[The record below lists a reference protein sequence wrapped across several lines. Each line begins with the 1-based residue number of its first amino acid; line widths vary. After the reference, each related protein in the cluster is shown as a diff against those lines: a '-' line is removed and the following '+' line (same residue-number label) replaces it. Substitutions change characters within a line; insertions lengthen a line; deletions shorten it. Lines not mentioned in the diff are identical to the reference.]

1 MPETHDEW
9 QAMDPIVAREL
20 RRDAAAEWIRKR
32 STPAGRQCPVCSK
45 SVWTVT
51 DVQEVRPFA
60 QLDAAAGGLVI
71 PVFLL
76 VCDNCG
82 FCRMFNAMKAG
93 VISPDP

>member
-1 MPETHDEW
+1 MPEAEGEW
-9 QAMDPIVAREL
+9 NGMDPVVAREL
-20 RRDAAAEWIRKR
+20 RRDAAAEWIRKK
-32 STPAGRQCPVCSK
+32 STRAGQQCPVCQT

-60 QLDAAAGGLVI
+60 RVEAAGGGLVI

-82 FCRMFNAMKAG
+82 FCRMFNAIKSGMIRG
-93 VISPDP
+93 DP